1 RRMASRS
8 FAPTDASRFRA
19 CNLPM
24 ARRLTPASGRS
35 RLISKPKSNSHERS
49 CPSQGGHEKLTI
61 PTRRAFLQATDPQQ
75 MPASQH
81 QSPKSDIEISQAA
94 KKRPIIEIARE
105 RLGIVPENLEPYGH
119 YKAKVSMDFIKSLQ
133 NKPNGKLILVSA
145 ITPTPAGE
153 GKTTTTVGL
162 TDALNHIGKKAM
174 LCLREPSLGPSFG
187 VKGGAAG
194 GGYAQVVPMED
205 INLHFTGDFHA
216 ITSANNLLAAMLD
229 NHIYWGNALGVDPRR
244 IAWRRVLDMND
255 RALRSVVSSL
265 GGVANG
271 FPREDGFDITVASEV
286 MAIFCLARDLDDLK
300 KRLGNIVVGY
310 TRDRKPVRAGAL
322 KAHGA
327 MTVLLKEALAP
338 NLVQTLEGTPA
349 FIHGGPFA
357 NIAHGC
363 NSVLATTTALKLA
376 DYVVTEPGFGA
387 DLGGEKFMDIKCR
400 MAGIAPDCAV
410 LVATIRALKMHGGVK
425 KEDLKAEN
433 LKALEAGMSNLQR
446 HVENVQK
453 LGIVPVVSINRFS
466 ADTEAEINLVKE
478 KCKALRVE
486 ALMADHW
493 AMGGEGAADVARA
506 VVKICDSGKSKL
518 KFLYPD
524 DMPLLEKIRTIAK
537 KIYRAKDISA
547 DKPVRDQLANFE
559 AMGYGKFP
567 ICVAKTQYSF
577 STNPDAK
584 GAPTD
589 HIINVREVRL
599 SAGAEFVV
607 AVCGEIMTMPGLPRV
622 PAADSIDVAA
632 DGKIV

>member
-1 RRMASRS
+1 
-8 FAPTDASRFRA
+8 
-19 CNLPM
+19 
-24 ARRLTPASGRS
+24 
-35 RLISKPKSNSHERS
+35 
-49 CPSQGGHEKLTI
+49 
-61 PTRRAFLQATDPQQ
+61 

-81 QSPKSDIEISQAA
+81 QSPKTDIEISQAA
-94 KKRPIIEIARE
+94 KKRPIIDVARE
-105 RLGIVPENLEPYGH
+105 RLGLTPENLEPYGH
-119 YKAKVSMDFIKSLQ
+119 YKAKVSMDYVKSMAS
-133 NKPNGKLILVSA
+133 KPNGKLILVSA
-145 ITPTPAGE
+145 INPTPAGE

-174 LCLREPSLGPSFG
+174 LCIREPSLGPSFG
-187 VKGGAAG
+187 MKGGAAG

-216 ITSANNLLAAMLD
+216 ITSANNLLAALID
-229 NHIYWGNALGVDPRR
+229 NHIYFGNALAIDARR
-244 IAWRRVLDMND
+244 VAWRRVLDMND
-255 RALRSVVSSL
+255 RALRSIVSSL

-286 MAIFCLARDLDDLK
+286 MAIFCLARNLDDLK
-300 KRLGNIVVGY
+300 NRLGNIVAAY
-310 TRDRKPVRAGAL
+310 TRDRKPIHAREL

-376 DYVVTEPGFGA
+376 DYVVTEAGFGA

-400 MAGIAPDCAV
+400 KAGIAPDCMV

-433 LKALEAGMSNLQR
+433 LKALEAGMANLQR

-453 LGIVPVVSINRFS
+453 FGIVPVVSINRFS
-466 ADTEAEINLVKE
+466 ADTEAEIKLVQD
-478 KCKALRVE
+478 KCKSLGVE

-493 AMGGEGAADVARA
+493 AMGGAGAADVARA
-506 VVKICDSGKSKL
+506 VVKIAESGKSKL

-524 DMPLLEKIRTIAK
+524 DMPLFEKIRTIARE
-537 KIYRAKDISA
+537 IYRAKDVTA
-547 DKPVRDQLANFE
+547 DKSVRDQLASFE
-559 AMGYGKFP
+559 AMGYGKLP

-577 STNPDAK
+577 TTNPDAK
-584 GAPTD
+584 GAPSD
-589 HIINVREVRL
+589 HVINVREVRL

-607 AVCGEIMTMPGLPRV
+607 AICGEIMTMPGLPKV
-622 PAADSIDVAA
+622 PAAESIDIGP
-632 DGKIV
+632 DGRIVGLF

>member
-1 RRMASRS
+1 
-8 FAPTDASRFRA
+8 
-19 CNLPM
+19 
-24 ARRLTPASGRS
+24 
-35 RLISKPKSNSHERS
+35 
-49 CPSQGGHEKLTI
+49 
-61 PTRRAFLQATDPQQ
+61 

-81 QSPKSDIEISQAA
+81 QNPKSDIEISQAA
-94 KKRPIIEIARE
+94 KKRPILDIARE
-105 RLGIVPENLEPYGH
+105 RLGIAPEDLDPYGH
-119 YKAKVSMDFIKSLQ
+119 YKAKLSMDFVKSLQ
-133 NKPNGKLILVSA
+133 SKPNGKLILVSA

-187 VKGGAAG
+187 MKGGAAG

-229 NHIYWGNALGVDPRR
+229 NHIYWGNALGIDQRR
-244 IAWRRVLDMND
+244 VAWRRVLDMND
-255 RALRSVVSSL
+255 RALRSIVSSL

-286 MAIFCLARDLDDLK
+286 MAIFCLARDVDDLK
-300 KRLGNIVVGY
+300 KRLANIVVAY
-310 TRDRKPVRAGAL
+310 TRDRKPVRAGDL

-327 MTVLLKEALAP
+327 MTVLLKEALSP

-376 DYVVTEPGFGA
+376 DYVVTEAGFGA
-387 DLGGEKFMDIKCR
+387 DLGGEKFLDIKCR
-400 MAGIAPDCAV
+400 KAGLAPDCAV

-425 KEDLKAEN
+425 KEDLKTEN

-446 HVENVQK
+446 HVENMQK
-453 LGIVPVVSINRFS
+453 FGIVPVISINRFS
-466 ADTEAEINLVKE
+466 ADTDAEIRLVEE
-478 KCKALRVE
+478 KCKALGVE

-493 AMGGEGAADVARA
+493 AEGGAGAADVARA
-506 VVKICDSGKSKL
+506 VVKICESGKSKL
-518 KFLYPD
+518 KLLYPD
-524 DMPLLEKIRTIAK
+524 DMPLYEKIRTIAK
-537 KIYRAKDISA
+537 EIYRAKDISA
-547 DKPVRDQLANFE
+547 DKSVRDQLANFE

-589 HIINVREVRL
+589 HVIPVREVRL

-607 AVCGEIMTMPGLPRV
+607 AICGEIMTMPGLPKV
-622 PAADSIDVAA
+622 PAADSIDIGA
-632 DGKIV
+632 DGRIVGLF